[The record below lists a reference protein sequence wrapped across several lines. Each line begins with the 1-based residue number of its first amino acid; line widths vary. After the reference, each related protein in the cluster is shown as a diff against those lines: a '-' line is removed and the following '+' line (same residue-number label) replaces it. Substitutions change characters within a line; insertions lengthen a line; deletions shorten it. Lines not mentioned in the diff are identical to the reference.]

1 MTIHDTF
8 EGAQY
13 VTTIADMAS
22 AHGVTLRVDDDFHE
36 FGRLVAEHRK
46 GHPLGAPFD
55 PEKQGVS
62 SKNGFWI
69 AGWNRDGELVHTQAM
84 RRYHVPVSLADF
96 LSRHF
101 RDFPPAGVDLDLA
114 KSRYTPGPGARRISG
129 ACVYHGEGWISGGET
144 GFRGTGLF
152 GALAKF
158 AMATAMLRWS
168 PDFVFGFMGQ
178 GHAYRGLMEREGYMH
193 SEPGALFWR
202 LAETGEDIHGLMAWM
217 AREDLEYMMELPRHL
232 LAA

>member
-36 FGRLVAEHRK
+36 FSRLVAEHRK